1 MLSKIKVPSPSFL
14 HGKTLWVNLRFYD
27 RISLGYLGLTLLLAI
42 FSTPA
47 SAARL
52 IPIRER
58 ILISHPLI
66 VVAILALIY
75 FTPVLSQTA
84 RYRRASKWLRPMRDL
99 YPFFLFTFI
108 LFGEFTYLANAVFPY
123 WIEGYLIDFDLW
135 LFKQPAHRFIEAHA
149 PAWMIELMAFAYWS
163 YYPII
168 LFVVLRYYLAGDK
181 PGDRTA
187 SRRQPINRLS
197 GQANPVFLDF
207 MNRICLSFYAC
218 YVLFMLLPARSPRH
232 ALDLNGQL
240 QLAGGFFF
248 DLISQAQNY
257 VSVVGAAFP
266 SSHVA
271 VAWVAVVALRQG
283 DRYIFFIFVPVV
295 VALTFSVFILQ
306 YHYVLDAVGGA
317 IVAWLIEWA
326 WRKRIASNGK
336 TGMRNPEHYPAM
348 AISDD
353 PPTFAGLRK

>member
-1 MLSKIKVPSPSFL
+1 MSLKNFW
-14 HGKTLWVNLRFYD
+14 TNLRFYD
-27 RISLGYLGLTLLLAI
+27 RISLGYLCLTLLLAA
-42 FSTPA
+42 FFPPTNTA
-47 SAARL
+47 KL
-52 IPIRER
+52 ILIRER

-66 VVAILALIY
+66 ILTILTLIF
-75 FTPVLSQTA
+75 FTPVLSQA
-84 RYRRASKWLRPMRDL
+84 FRYHRVYKWLRLLRDL
-99 YPFFLFTFI
+99 YPFLLFTFV
-108 LFGEFTYLANAVFPY
+108 LFGEFTYLVTAVFPY
-123 WIEGYLIDFDLW
+123 WLEPYLIDFDLW
-135 LFKQPAHRFIEAHA
+135 LFKQPAHRFIEAHT

-163 YYPII
+163 YYPLI
-168 LFVVLRYYLAGDK
+168 LFVVLRYYLARDK
-181 PGDRTA
+181 AGNRTP
-187 SRRQPINRLS
+187 SRRPPISSLS
-197 GQANPVFLDF
+197 GQADPVFLDF
-207 MNRICLSFYAC
+207 MNRICLSFYSC

-271 VAWVAVVALRQG
+271 VAWVAVVALRQS

-306 YHYVLDAVGGA
+306 YHYVLDAAGGA
-317 IVAWLIEWA
+317 VVAGLIEWV
-326 WRKRIASNGK
+326 WRKRSMSNEK
-336 TGMRNPEHYPAM
+336 IEMRNLGSYPVVAV
-348 AISDD
+348 SDD

>member
-1 MLSKIKVPSPSFL
+1 MLSKIKVLSPL
-14 HGKTLWVNLRFYD
+14 HGKTLWAKLRFYD
-27 RISLGYLGLTLLLAI
+27 RISLGYLCLTLLLAA
-42 FSTPA
+42 FFPPA
-47 SAARL
+47 SVARL

-66 VVAILALIY
+66 TVAILALIY
-75 FTPVLSQTA
+75 FTPALSHSMPN
-84 RYRRASKWLRPMRDL
+84 RRVYKWLSPLRDL
-99 YPFFLFTFI
+99 YPFFLFTFV
-108 LFGEFTYLANAVFPY
+108 LFGEFTYLANSVFPY
-123 WIEGYLIDFDLW
+123 WIERYLIDFDLW

-168 LFVVLRYYLAGDK
+168 LFVVLRYYLARDK
-181 PGDRTA
+181 ARDRTA
-187 SRRQPINRLS
+187 SRQQPINRLS
-197 GQANPVFLDF
+197 GQGNPVFLDF

-248 DLISQAQNY
+248 ELISQAQNY

-271 VAWVAVVALRQG
+271 VAWVAVVALRQS
-283 DRYIFFIFVPVV
+283 DRYIFFIFVPLV
-295 VALTFSVFILQ
+295 VALTFSVFMLQ

-326 WRKRIASNGK
+326 WRKRSASNGK
-336 TGMRNPEHYPAM
+336 TDIRNPEHYPAM

-353 PPTFAGLRK
+353 QPKVAGLRK

>member
-1 MLSKIKVPSPSFL
+1 MSLKKIWTKF
-14 HGKTLWVNLRFYD
+14 RFYD
-27 RISLGYLGLTLLLAI
+27 CISLGYLCLTLLLAI
-42 FSTPA
+42 FFPPTSVA
-47 SAARL
+47 KQ

-66 VVAILALIY
+66 TLAILALIY
-75 FTPVLSQTA
+75 FLPVLSQTA
-84 RYRRASKWLRPMRDL
+84 RYRRVYKWLNPARDL
-99 YPFFLFTFI
+99 YPFFLFTFV
-108 LFGEFTYLANAVFPY
+108 LFGEFTYLANSVFPY
-123 WIEGYLIDFDLW
+123 WLERYLIDFDLW
-135 LFKQPAHRFIEAHA
+135 LFKQPVHRVIEAHT

-168 LFVVLRYYLAGDK
+168 AFAVLRYYLARAK
-181 PGDRTA
+181 SGDRPA
-187 SRRQPINRLS
+187 SRRQPVSGLS
-197 GQANPVFLDF
+197 GQANPAFLDF
-207 MNRICLSFYAC
+207 MNRICLSFYSC

-248 DLISQAQNY
+248 DLISQSQNY

-271 VAWVAVVALRQG
+271 VAWVAVVALRQSG
-283 DRYIFFIFVPVV
+283 RYIFFILVPVV

-306 YHYVLDAVGGA
+306 YHYVLDAAGGA
-317 IVAWLIEWA
+317 VVAGLIEWV
-326 WRKRIASNGK
+326 WRKRSMSNEK
-336 TGMRNPEHYPAM
+336 IEMRNLGSYPVVAV
-348 AISDD
+348 SDD

>member
-1 MLSKIKVPSPSFL
+1 MSLKNRIPFSSHIKN
-14 HGKTLWVNLRFYD
+14 LWFTLRFYD
-27 RISLGYLGLTLLLAI
+27 RISLGYLCLTLLLAA
-42 FSTPA
+42 FSPPA
-47 SAARL
+47 SVAKL

-66 VVAILALIY
+66 ALAILALIY

-84 RYRRASKWLRPMRDL
+84 RYLRVYKWLRPARDL
-99 YPFFLFTFI
+99 YPFFLFTFV
-108 LFGEFTYLANAVFPY
+108 LFGEFTYLASSVFPY
-123 WIEGYLIDFDLW
+123 WMERYLIDFDLW
-135 LFKQPAHRFIEAHA
+135 LFKQPAHRFIETHT
-149 PAWMIELMAFAYWS
+149 PTWMIELLAFAYWS

-168 LFVVLRYYLAGDK
+168 AFVVLRYYLARAKG
-181 PGDRTA
+181 GGRTA
-187 SRRQPINRLS
+187 SRRQPANGLS
-197 GQANPVFLDF
+197 GRANPVFLDF

-218 YVLFMLLPARSPRH
+218 YGLFMLLPARSPRH

-240 QLAGGFFF
+240 QLTGGFFF

-271 VAWVAVVALRQG
+271 VAWVAVVALRRS

-317 IVAWLIEWA
+317 VVAWLIEWV
-326 WRKRIASNGK
+326 WRKRSASNGK
-336 TGMRNPEHYPAM
+336 IDMRNPEHYPAV
-348 AISDD
+348 AISDA

>member
-1 MLSKIKVPSPSFL
+1 MSLNNKKPSRRN
-14 HGKTLWVNLRFYD
+14 LWANFRFYD
-27 RISLGYLGLTLLLAI
+27 RLSLGYLCLTLLPAI
-42 FSTPA
+42 FFAPTD
-47 SAARL
+47 AARL

-58 ILISHPLI
+58 ILVSHPLI
-66 VVAILALIY
+66 AVAILALIY
-75 FTPVLSQTA
+75 FTHA
-84 RYRRASKWLRPMRDL
+84 RSRSTPCRRVYKWLGPARDL
-99 YPFFLFTFI
+99 YPFFLFTFA
-108 LFGEFTYLANAVFPY
+108 LFVEFTYLANAAFPY

-135 LFKQPAHRFIEAHA
+135 LFKQPAHRFIETYA

-163 YYPII
+163 YYPLIM
-168 LFVVLRYYLAGDK
+168 FVVLRHYLARAKD
-181 PGDRTA
+181 GDRTA
-187 SRRQPINRLS
+187 SRQLPS

-207 MNRICLSFYAC
+207 MNRICFSFYAC

-248 DLISQAQNY
+248 NLISQAQNY

-271 VAWVAVVALRQG
+271 VAWVAVMALRRS

-306 YHYVLDAVGGA
+306 YHYVLDAFGGV
-317 IVAWLIEWA
+317 IVAWLIEWV
-326 WRKRIASNGK
+326 WRKRRVRNGK
-336 TGMRNPEHYPAM
+336 IERRNPESYPTM

-353 PPTFAGLRK
+353 SSTFAGLRK

>member
-1 MLSKIKVPSPSFL
+1 MSLNNKIPSSRNL
-14 HGKTLWVNLRFYD
+14 GVNLRFYD
-27 RISLGYLGLTLLLAI
+27 RLSLGYLCLTLLLAA
-42 FSTPA
+42 FFPPA
-47 SAARL
+47 SVAKL

-66 VVAILALIY
+66 TLAILALIY
-75 FTPVLSQTA
+75 FTPVLSQMK
-84 RYRRASKWLRPMRDL
+84 RYHRVYKWLRPVRDL
-99 YPFFLFTFI
+99 YPFLLFTFV
-108 LFGEFTYLANAVFPY
+108 LFGEFTYLANSVFPY
-123 WIEGYLIDFDLW
+123 WLERYLIDFDLW

-149 PAWMIELMAFAYWS
+149 SAWMIELMAFAYWS

-168 LFVVLRYYLAGDK
+168 VFVVLRYYLARDK
-181 PGDRTA
+181 GGDRTA
-187 SRRQPINRLS
+187 SRQHPINGLS

-248 DLISQAQNY
+248 ELISQAQNY
-257 VSVVGAAFP
+257 ASVVGAAFP

-271 VAWVAVVALRQG
+271 VAWVAVVALRQS
-283 DRYIFFIFVPVV
+283 DRYIFFIFTPVV

-317 IVAWLIEWA
+317 IVAWLIEWV
-326 WRKRIASNGK
+326 WRKRYASNGK
-336 TGMRNPEHYPAM
+336 TDMRNPESYPAM

-353 PPTFAGLRK
+353 PPTVAGLRK